1 MATKRKSARKS
12 SPKKTSRKSS
22 PRKSASKKPASR
34 RKASPKKKSTSP
46 TQPNFT
52 SVSGPFQGK
61 ITTPGVLHISSNG
74 SFNATVEAGAVQ
86 VDGSFKG
93 KVNAKGDVLITKGAK
108 ANGAFSGRCIFIE
121 EGADFDGRCRV
132 SGTKRRAA

>member
-12 SPKKTSRKSS
+12 SPKKTNRKSS
-22 PRKSASKKPASR
+22 PRKSSSKKTTSR
-34 RKASPKKKSTSP
+34 RKAAPKKNTNS
-46 TQPNFT
+46 TQPSFT

-108 ANGAFSGRCIFIE
+108 ANGAFSGRCILIE

-132 SGTKRRAA
+132 AGTKRRAA